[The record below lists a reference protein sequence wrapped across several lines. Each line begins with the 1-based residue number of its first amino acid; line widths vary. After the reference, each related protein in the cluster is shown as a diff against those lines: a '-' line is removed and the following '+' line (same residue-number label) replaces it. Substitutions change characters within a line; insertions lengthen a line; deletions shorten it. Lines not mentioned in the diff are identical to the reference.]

1 MADNSYI
8 FPSELDC
15 PFCKRTLELDNEE
28 RINGKLNC
36 PICGNTID
44 ETNYLSKEE
53 LEHTV
58 SKLEPDEVVK
68 KYKIFHSDDEI
79 LVDTLG
85 SGFLS
90 SLFVQKS
97 FRKSV
102 LFCSNKRVYQKGKIF
117 KKNIQ
122 GNIIYSNG
130 EKSIEI
136 RDVTGLNYYI
146 DDPIYRFKYIGLT
159 FLLAILCFFF
169 AQEQRG
175 DIWEILFVISASVC
189 GIMIGLTIVLL
200 FIYGLKKSKWFVI
213 EYAGGMMMTNCNW
226 YSKKS
231 IKRFMRNISI
241 QKDKIYQVENNEQNI
256 TKH

>member
-117 KKNIQ
+117 KKNI
-122 GNIIYSNG
+122 
-130 EKSIEI
+130 
-136 RDVTGLNYYI
+136 
-146 DDPIYRFKYIGLT
+146 
-159 FLLAILCFFF
+159 
-169 AQEQRG
+169 
-175 DIWEILFVISASVC
+175 
-189 GIMIGLTIVLL
+189 
-200 FIYGLKKSKWFVI
+200 
-213 EYAGGMMMTNCNW
+213 
-226 YSKKS
+226 
-231 IKRFMRNISI
+231 
-241 QKDKIYQVENNEQNI
+241 
-256 TKH
+256 